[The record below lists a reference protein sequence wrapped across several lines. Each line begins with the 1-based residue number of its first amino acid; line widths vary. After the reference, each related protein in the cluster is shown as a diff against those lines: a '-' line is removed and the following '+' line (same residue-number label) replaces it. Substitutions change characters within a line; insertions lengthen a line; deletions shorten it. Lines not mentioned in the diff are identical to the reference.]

1 MENRKF
7 DYEALKKEAAKCL
20 KKSGSMLGKDDVF
33 TPLFKEFLE
42 EALEGEL
49 DAHLEEDPEPN
60 RKNGKGKKRVKTP
73 NGEVQIDTPRD
84 RNGTFEPELLPKR
97 QKSLG
102 VDMDRQIIATYVR
115 GASYDDIR
123 DHLMDL

>member
-1 MENRKF
+1 
-7 DYEALKKEAAKCL
+7 
-20 KKSGSMLGKDDVF
+20 MLIWKRTRSRTARTVR
-33 TPLFKEFLE
+33 E
-42 EALEGEL
+42 
-49 DAHLEEDPEPN
+49 
-60 RKNGKGKKRVKTP
+60 KRVKTP

>member
-1 MENRKF
+1 MENKKF
-7 DYEALKKEAAKCL
+7 DYEAFKKEAAERL
-20 KKSGSMLGKDDVF
+20 KKSGSM
-33 TPLFKEFLE
+33 LFKEFLE

>member
-1 MENRKF
+1 MENKKF
-7 DYEALKKEAAKCL
+7 DYEAFKKEAAERL

-73 NGEVQIDTPRD
+73 KGEV
-84 RNGTFEPELLPKR
+84 
-97 QKSLG
+97 
-102 VDMDRQIIATYVR
+102 
-115 GASYDDIR
+115 
-123 DHLMDL
+123 